1 MAPKVGVHE
10 LPLSAAPPSAGA
22 EERARV
28 RSLRAVDIAMA
39 SLLLALGGLFLVS
52 SIRMGI
58 GWGSDGP
65 QGGFVPFWLAAAMI
79 ISCAGIVVQ
88 AVRRA
93 SEKSFATREQL
104 GRVLRVLLP
113 AAAMVLLTGFLGLYV
128 ATALY
133 MAFSM
138 RWGGRHSWVFSIA
151 LPVAICVATFII
163 FERWFLVPMPKGPLE
178 AWLGY

>member
-10 LPLSAAPPSAGA
+10 LPLSAAPPRAGA
-22 EERARV
+22 KERAPV
-28 RSLRAVDIAMA
+28 RSWRATDFAVAT
-39 SLLLALGGLFLVS
+39 LLLAVGGLFLVS

-65 QGGFVPFWLAAAMI
+65 EGGFVPFWLSTAMI
-79 ISCAGIVVQ
+79 LSCAGIVAQ
-88 AVRRA
+88 AVRRT
-93 SEKSFATREQL
+93 SEKAFATREQL
-104 GRVLRVLLP
+104 GRVLQVLLP
-113 AAAMVLLTGFLGLYV
+113 AAAMVLLTELLGLYV

-151 LPVAICVATFII
+151 LPVAICVATFIV
-163 FERWFLVPMPKGPLE
+163 FEKWFLVPMPKGPLE